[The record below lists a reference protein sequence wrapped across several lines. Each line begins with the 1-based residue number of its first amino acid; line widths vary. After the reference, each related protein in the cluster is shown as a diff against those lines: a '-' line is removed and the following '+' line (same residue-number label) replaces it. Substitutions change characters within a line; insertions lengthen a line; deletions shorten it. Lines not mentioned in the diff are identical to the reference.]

1 MKCWWRQYIIV
12 HPCYEALGNFGRWV
26 EKLGSAIYS
35 RRRMLSMGCL
45 FGMVQVSDYSRA
57 RPVTSELLLH
67 CDIIRNLPLQRYVE
81 APNFRE
87 PGTCPGASQMMPAL
101 SKQEE
106 LAAVFL
112 FFWKFVAFF
121 KQQKKVQRIVT
132 NRETSTERQDKHVL
146 ERRSWILDIFFVVF
160 NSWFYKTL
168 HILSIH

>member
-1 MKCWWRQYIIV
+1 
-12 HPCYEALGNFGRWV
+12 
-26 EKLGSAIYS
+26 
-35 RRRMLSMGCL
+35 
-45 FGMVQVSDYSRA
+45 
-57 RPVTSELLLH
+57 
-67 CDIIRNLPLQRYVE
+67 
-81 APNFRE
+81 
-87 PGTCPGASQMMPAL
+87 MMPAL

-160 NSWFYKTL
+160 NS
-168 HILSIH
+168 